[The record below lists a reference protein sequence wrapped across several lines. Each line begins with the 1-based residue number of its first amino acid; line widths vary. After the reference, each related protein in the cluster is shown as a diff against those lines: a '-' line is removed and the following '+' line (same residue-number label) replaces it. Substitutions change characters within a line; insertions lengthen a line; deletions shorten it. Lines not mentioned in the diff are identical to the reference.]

1 MDSDRWLGSLDGG
14 NVLPPPEPSDA
25 LLEPAPASQTAVILT
40 ALGVET
46 RAVLRHLSGTSIETV
61 SGTGFFRGRFE
72 GWNVAVA
79 EVGAGNVGAAAI
91 TVRACECYK
100 PNVALFV
107 GIAGG
112 VKDVTVGDVVVA
124 TKVYG
129 YESGKDKVAGLQV
142 RPTLLTSS
150 HALEQR
156 ARIVRQTEDWRV
168 RLDPQIGHGN
178 PTLFVGPIAAGEKV
192 VASKRASTAK
202 LIHGRY
208 GDALA
213 VEMEGHGFLE
223 GVHINH
229 PVQGCVIRGISD
241 LLSGKEKADR
251 SGSQKRAADAAT
263 AVAFQMLSGLMAGIA
278 SPSTSA
284 ARANATEGVA
294 VDVADL
300 KALAAALLEAGAPP
314 SIAMLFP
321 GAAPVARA
329 TLDSAVAV
337 ERTVI
342 EANPSADGPV
352 RTSIPALASTEL
364 RRHLILGPP
373 GSGKTHALWHAAGQL
388 LHRGDIIPLYLP
400 AGQVSRWDDLAS
412 MIREAAPALS
422 LDDVLRDPR
431 VCLLIDGWSEFAG
444 GEQVGEKQKT
454 FRALWNTRVI
464 ANGKV
469 SDVSDTP
476 FKSWSLEL
484 LSPQLVADVLDAARP
499 GEPVLPDPMLDLLR
513 LPLLLS
519 IYVLSDATGAA
530 TGELLRQLHD
540 HLARDLPE
548 GFTAALAEAVAA
560 SALSG
565 DRAYGRLVLDLQ
577 ARAEIRGIAEPTRLL
592 RRLSTIV
599 DRNGQA
605 LPIHDLYWSWLAG
618 RGLMADQSIGVAINH
633 LHTRESYRLALQSG
647 ARPREAD
654 IVAAVND
661 DLVLAAT
668 FDASLR
674 SPYPDPAL
682 AAGIDRALSDSRLAI
697 RSRGGLAALESG
709 RSAYLRGALE
719 ALSALS
725 TSKLYVADWPR
736 ALQPQLL
743 FPQRANVAD
752 WIGSEGTDFV
762 LNAIAE
768 RGGPEWVPWLEQM
781 ASAGKIT
788 WIAALAASL
797 GCAAGVPTWGQP
809 HLDDLFRAEPWALRT
824 AAARR
829 SNLALARHIATDY
842 ERLVEAVIRQNSGAW
857 IHLNRALVSCGDD
870 AVFEFLLDRFGAMSE
885 RAQELLGYAVVDRGQ
900 QWIAAFQKIAFA
912 SPAGRQHHK
921 LAETLSPEI
930 DDATARVWINAGH
943 YEVGW
948 RVLIA
953 HHGEAVLPELIADLP
968 ASFADLHHI
977 PSLAVMRFLDQAPAS
992 LPDELWKR
1000 LGSPMQPKAMQDVL
1014 NAIAKAYPTGIPAIV
1029 QFVAEQPDA
1038 IPAYHIAQAVR
1049 LYEAW
1054 RERFGGQLV
1063 VRSLT
1068 GESLTFSQWIA
1079 RHSALYRWED
1089 HFTPEMLS
1097 LTPDLAIEVVLN
1109 HLKGDLD
1116 KSAAVL
1122 NALKHVRSYSADLLD
1137 YMLAVLKLAKLIPDV
1152 FAGAFDTFPVAALH
1166 RCIASP
1172 DIDQNI
1178 LLFRLGATS
1187 NPVHRSVHAEL
1198 IQRVLAGPIELHGAR
1213 YVANML
1219 RGHTAED
1226 ADSLLRNAEGVG
1238 GDSWLWLV
1246 REVEVARGQCLIN
1259 ERGELRRE

>member
-1 MDSDRWLGSLDGG
+1 
-14 NVLPPPEPSDA
+14 VPETA
-25 LLEPAPASQTAVILT
+25 HTTQTAVILT
-40 ALGVET
+40 ALDVET
-46 RAVLRHLSGTSIETV
+46 RAVLRHLSGLSTETV
-61 SGTGFFRGRFE
+61 SGTGFFRGQFE
-72 GWNVAVA
+72 GWDVAVT
-79 EVGAGNVGAAAI
+79 EVGAGNVSAAAI
-91 TVRACECYK
+91 TVRACEYYK
-100 PNVALFV
+100 PRVALFV

-112 VKDVTVGDVVVA
+112 VKDVAIGDVVVA

-129 YESGKDKVAGLQV
+129 YESGKDKTAGLQV
-142 RPTLLTSS
+142 RPALLASA

-156 ARIVRQTEDWRV
+156 ARIMRQTEDWQA
-168 RLDPQIGHGN
+168 RLNPQIGHGS
-178 PTLFVGPIAAGEKV
+178 PAIFVGPIAAGEKV

-202 LIHGRY
+202 LLREHY

-213 VEMEGHGFLE
+213 VEMEGRGFLE

-241 LLSGKEKADR
+241 LLSGKANADR
-251 SGSQKRAADAAT
+251 SGSQQRAAGTAA
-263 AVAFQMLSGLMAGIA
+263 AVAFQMLWGFAAGTV
-278 SPSTSA
+278 SPSASA
-284 ARANATEGVA
+284 ALANAQGGVSLE
-294 VDVADL
+294 VSDL
-300 KALAAALLEAGAPP
+300 KAIAAALLEAGTPP

-321 GAAPVARA
+321 AAPPTAGAA
-329 TLDSAVAV
+329 LDSAVAV
-337 ERTVI
+337 ERTVS
-342 EANPSADGPV
+342 ETNPSAGGPL
-352 RTSIPALASTEL
+352 RIPIAPLVSMEQ

-373 GSGKTHALWHAAGQL
+373 GSGKTHALWHAADQL
-388 LHRGDIIPLYLP
+388 LRAGDVIPLFLP
-400 AGQVSRWDDLAS
+400 AGRVNRWDDLAS
-412 MIREAAPALS
+412 MIREAAPTLS

-431 VCLLIDGWSEFAG
+431 VCLLIDGWSEFAS
-444 GEQVGEKQKT
+444 GEHVGEKQKAL
-454 FRALWNTRVI
+454 RALRNTRVI
-464 ANGKV
+464 ASGKV

-499 GEPVLPDPMLDLLR
+499 GEPVLPGPVLDLLR

-519 IYVLSDATGAA
+519 IHVLSNATASA

-560 SALSG
+560 SALSS
-565 DRAYGRLVLDLQ
+565 DRSYGRLVLVLQ
-577 ARAEIRGIAEPTRLL
+577 ARAALKGIADPTRLL
-592 RRLSTIV
+592 RRLGTIV
-599 DRNGQA
+599 ERNGQA
-605 LPIHDLYWSWLAG
+605 LPIHDLYWSWLSG
-618 RGLMADQSIGVAINH
+618 RGLMADQSISAAIDH
-633 LHTRESYRLALQSG
+633 LHTRESYRVALQSG

-654 IVAAVND
+654 IAAAAND

-668 FDASLR
+668 LDAGLR

-719 ALSALS
+719 ALTALS
-725 TSKLYVADWPR
+725 SAKLYVADWPQ
-736 ALQPQLL
+736 ALQPQVL
-743 FPQRANVAD
+743 FPQRAIIAD
-752 WIGSEGTDFV
+752 WIGLAGTDFV
-762 LNAIAE
+762 LDAIAE

-788 WIAALAASL
+788 KIAALAAAL
-797 GCAAGVPTWGQP
+797 GCTAGIPAWGQP
-809 HLDDLFRAEPWALRT
+809 HLDDLFRTKPWALRA

-829 SNLALARHIATDY
+829 SNPALARHIATDY
-842 ERLVEAVIRQNSGAW
+842 ERLVEAVIPQNSGAW
-857 IHLNRALVSCGDD
+857 IDLNRALVGCGDE
-870 AVFEFLLDRFGAMSE
+870 AVFESLLSRFGVLTE
-885 RAQELLGYAVVDRGQ
+885 RAQELLGYAVVERGQ
-900 QWIAAFQKIAFA
+900 PWIAAFQRIAFA
-912 SPAGRQHHK
+912 KPGGRQHRK

-930 DDATARVWINAGH
+930 DDATARAWINAGH

-992 LPDELWKR
+992 LPNQLLKR

-1014 NAIAKAYPTGIPAIV
+1014 NAMAKAYPTGVPAIV
-1029 QFVAEQPDA
+1029 QFVSQQPDG
-1038 IPAYHIAQAVR
+1038 IPAYHIAQALG

-1054 RERFGGQLV
+1054 REKFGGQLFV
-1063 VRSLT
+1063 QLPTGDSL
-1068 GESLTFSQWIA
+1068 SFSRWIA

-1097 LTPDLAIEVVLN
+1097 LSPDLAVEVVLN
-1109 HLKGDLD
+1109 HLKGDVE
-1116 KSAAVL
+1116 KIAAVL
-1122 NALKHVRSYSADLLD
+1122 KALKDVRSYNAALLD
-1137 YMLAVLKLAKLIPDV
+1137 YMLAVPKLAELIPGV
-1152 FAGAFDTFPVAALH
+1152 FASAFDTFPVTALH

-1172 DIDQNI
+1172 DIDQEV
-1178 LLFRLGATS
+1178 LMFRLGVTS

-1198 IQRVLAGPIELHGAR
+1198 IQRVLAGPVELHRYR

-1226 ADSLLRNAEGVG
+1226 TDSLLRNAEGVG
-1238 GDSWLWLV
+1238 GDGWLWLV
-1246 REVEVARGQCLIN
+1246 REVEAARGERLIN
-1259 ERGELRRE
+1259 EAGELRHK